1 MKLIDADELMNKLKH
16 DCETNNNSTL
26 WFILGFISKYINE
39 APDVSTKFNKHPL
52 ERE

>member
-1 MKLIDADELMNKLKH
+1 MKLIDADELINKLKH
-16 DCETNNNSTL
+16 DCESCNDPTL

-39 APDVSTKFNKHPL
+39 APDVSTKCNKHPL